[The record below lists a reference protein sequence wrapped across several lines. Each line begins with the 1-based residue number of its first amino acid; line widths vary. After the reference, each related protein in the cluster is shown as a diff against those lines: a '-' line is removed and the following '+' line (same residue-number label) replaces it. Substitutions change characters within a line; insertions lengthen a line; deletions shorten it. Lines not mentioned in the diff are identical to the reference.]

1 MTENLAKYIP
11 IAFRVGSAGNLHS
24 QEINASSEQPNHPK
38 VKDENPFLVDTKFS
52 LRLDE
57 II

>member
-11 IAFRVGSAGNLHS
+11 LAFRMSSAGSPHS
-24 QEINASSEQPNHPK
+24 QEIGTSGEQQNQTIAVDKNH
-38 VKDENPFLVDTKFS
+38 FLVDAKFS